1 MIIYALLFWAIVNA
15 EFAWAFFLVGLV
27 GSFILSIITIYY
39 VPYEWWDLRTTKT
52 DRHILWGDA
61 TIVEK
66 AFKALKSFCY
76 QIIYAPQTWLLLGI
90 YTIITSI
97 IIYFF

>member
-15 EFAWAFFLVGLV
+15 EFAWTFFLVGLV

-52 DRHILWGDA
+52 DIHIL
-61 TIVEK
+61 
-66 AFKALKSFCY
+66 
-76 QIIYAPQTWLLLGI
+76 
-90 YTIITSI
+90 
-97 IIYFF
+97 